1 MQEPPDIDAADVSLE
16 DIEKYAVEVPD
27 VVEYPDDLVVTDFNN
42 CDGEGDAA

>member
-16 DIEKYAVEVPD
+16 DIDKYTLALPD
-27 VVEYPDDLVVTDFNN
+27 VVEYPDHLEVTDIDD